1 MEKIIVIGS
10 PGAGKSSFSKKLKN
24 ITKLPLY
31 HIDMLYHKKDGTH
44 ITKEELEEKLKEIF
58 KTDKWIIDGNYQKTL
73 ELRIN
78 ECDTIFLLDFPT
90 QVCLEVAKLEYDEWA
105 DNKEENR
112 KCRIERKKEKIY
124 NAFNDEFFCKLILVD
139 NNKLIGFISIFP
151 KDCEEEKELKP
162 WYATMYVKKE
172 YRKKGYSRILND
184 AILKEA
190 KNRGFTT
197 IYLKTDLKNYYE
209 KFGAI
214 FIKKLKTGE
223 TLYKFEL

>member
-1 MEKIIVIGS
+1 MCSGQCRKAGNANRTGKLGKKTA
-10 PGAGKSSFSKKLKN
+10 GAKKSA
-24 ITKLPLY
+24 
-31 HIDMLYHKKDGTH
+31 
-44 ITKEELEEKLKEIF
+44 KEEHWEKECREEKH
-58 KTDKWIIDGNYQKTL
+58 
-73 ELRIN
+73 R
-78 ECDTIFLLDFPT
+78 
-90 QVCLEVAKLEYDEWA
+90 
-105 DNKEENR
+105 
-112 KCRIERKKEKIY
+112 
-124 NAFNDEFFCKLILVD
+124 
-139 NNKLIGFISIFP
+139 
-151 KDCEEEKELKP
+151 EEKRR
-162 WYATMYVKKE
+162 KKE